1 VLCCAVIQVAP
12 ISPKWPPTV
21 SADATCIPA
30 AHNIHLSPR
39 DTGFT
44 IFSSVTSL
52 ATPQAAEAAAAA
64 VTAAAAAAEAAAGRL
79 KSVMPAA
86 AVPESLLTAA
96 EQRVK
101 TLVAIEAVRSC
112 RWVQKALQ
120 TPSCPHLQSEILG
133 FYGSRVLG
141 FMVEVLGLRSVMPA
155 ASGPES
161 LLTAAEQRVTTL
173 VDIEA
178 VRSCR

>member
-1 VLCCAVIQVAP
+1 MGCSHQVAP
-12 ISPKWPPTV
+12 ISPKWPPTI
-21 SADATCIPA
+21 SADGTCIPA

-39 DTGFT
+39 DTGST

-64 VTAAAAAAEAAAGRL
+64 VAAAAAAEAAAERL
-79 KSVMPAA
+79 KSVVPAA

-112 RWVQKALQ
+112 RWVQ
-120 TPSCPHLQSEILG
+120 
-133 FYGSRVLG
+133 
-141 FMVEVLGLRSVMPA
+141 
-155 ASGPES
+155 
-161 LLTAAEQRVTTL
+161 
-173 VDIEA
+173 
-178 VRSCR
+178 